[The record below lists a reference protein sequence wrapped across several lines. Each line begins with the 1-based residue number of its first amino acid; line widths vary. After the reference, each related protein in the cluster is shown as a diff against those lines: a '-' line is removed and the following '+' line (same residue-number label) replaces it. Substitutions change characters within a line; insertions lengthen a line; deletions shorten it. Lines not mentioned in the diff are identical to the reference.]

1 MIIRYLN
8 IVSIAIAPSEA
19 YPPTIVDPDAVLPHS
34 ITGEFLK
41 PIPWRNR
48 QVLKRFGCIED
59 RKPSQCDLLH
69 IIR

>member
-8 IVSIAIAPSEA
+8 IVSVAIAPSEA

-41 PIPWRNR
+41 PIP
-48 QVLKRFGCIED
+48 
-59 RKPSQCDLLH
+59 
-69 IIR
+69 